1 MNRINQMRI
10 LVITEKDEFYL
21 PLSID
26 CLLKNCGEDIVEVVC
41 ARNPLLPGK
50 LKAARKFYTAFGLG
64 PILSQGM
71 RLVKAKVLDVFAC
84 LNFTGRYYSVRRV
97 CEAHNIP
104 YSYSKN
110 INAADFI
117 HHCQELNIDLIA
129 SVSPTQ
135 IFKENLINLPRYGC
149 INIHTAKLPKYRGL
163 YPTYWA
169 MACGEKTVGISIHY
183 IEKGIDTGKI
193 ILQDEVEIPS
203 GTTLDHMLTVTKLK
217 GAELLVESIKQIGSG
232 TTETYYAEGE
242 GSHFSFP
249 TFESYQGFRRLGY
262 KLW

>member
-1 MNRINQMRI
+1 MRI
-10 LVITEKDEFYL
+10 LIITEEDEFYL

-26 CLLKNCGEDIVEVVC
+26 YLLKNCSDEILEVVC
-41 ARNPLLPGK
+41 AKNPLLPSK
-50 LKAARKFYTAFGLG
+50 LKAARKFYAAFGLG
-64 PILSQGM
+64 PILSQGL
-71 RLVKAKVLDVFAC
+71 RVTKAKVLDAFPWP
-84 LNFTGRYYSVRRV
+84 NFISRYYSVKRV
-97 CEAHNIP
+97 CKVYNIP
-104 YSYSKN
+104 YLYCEN
-110 INAADFI
+110 INTPDFLQ
-117 HHCQELNIDLIA
+117 HCRQLNIDLLA

-135 IFKENLINLPRYGC
+135 IFKESLISLPRYGC

-193 ILQDEVEIPS
+193 LLQQEVEIPPGS
-203 GTTLDHMLTVTKLK
+203 TLDRMLTVTKLK
-217 GAELLVESIKQIGSG
+217 GAELLIKAIRQIDSG

-242 GSHFSFP
+242 GSYFSFP
-249 TFESYQGFRRLGY
+249 TPKSYQEFRRLGY